1 MIKKVVSAMD
11 QDFTEKAYKDLLTK
25 ANSRFAISN
34 VFEAFKKAESMGN
47 LDGIAAWR
55 HDVDFSPHRALAL
68 AKLEAEQGISSTYF
82 FLFSSPFYN
91 PLERNIAD
99 LVRQIHHLGHEI
111 GLHFD
116 ASIKLED
123 CVNQLKAEA
132 VLLSS
137 ITGFPVRVFS
147 LHNPSV
153 SSPKIFDS
161 PFTGGLMNATCR
173 ELREQFTYSSDS
185 NGMWRFRSL
194 HEVVADDNVQCL
206 YALTHPEWWTPKP
219 MTPAAKI
226 RRCIKGRAQA
236 VARDYVR
243 LISTHRPE
251 VLPYVR

>member
-1 MIKKVVSAMD
+1 MIKKAMIAME
-11 QDFTEKAYKDLLTK
+11 QDFTEKAYKELLTK
-25 ANSRFAISN
+25 VNLRFTISS
-34 VFEAFKKAESMGN
+34 VFEALEKAGSKAN

-68 AKLEAEQGISSTYF
+68 AKLEAEQGVSSTYF
-82 FLFSSPFYN
+82 ILLSSPFYN
-91 PLERNIAD
+91 PLERDTAG
-99 LVRQIHHLGHEI
+99 LVRQIRHLGHEI

-116 ASIKLED
+116 ASIEVED
-123 CVNQLKAEA
+123 PVHQLQAEA

-137 ITGFPVRVFS
+137 ITGSPVRIFS

-161 PFTGGLMNATCR
+161 PFAGGLMNATCG

-185 NGMWRFRSL
+185 NGIWRFRSL
-194 HEVVADDNVQCL
+194 HEVVADDHVQCL
-206 YALTHPEWWTPKP
+206 YALTHPEWWTPTP
-219 MTPAAKI
+219 MSPAAKI
-226 RRCIKGRAQA
+226 TRCIKGRAQA

-243 LISTHRPE
+243 LISKHRPE